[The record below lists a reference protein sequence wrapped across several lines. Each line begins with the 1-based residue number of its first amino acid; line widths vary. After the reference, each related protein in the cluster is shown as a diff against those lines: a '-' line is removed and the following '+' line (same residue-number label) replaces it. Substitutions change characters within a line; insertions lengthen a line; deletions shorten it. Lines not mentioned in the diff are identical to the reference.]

1 VEALIQKLAMKLGYE
16 KNKPL
21 EFLNKRVC
29 GIWLVWIGVVIIVGT
44 VVGGIYLISPFI
56 FFIGYFLGVV
66 FILGNKSLRER
77 FSFGSP
83 SKFQSKMS
91 KWSIIFMFLLMILI
105 SGRYFDAHNYRMIW
119 LGALLATSI
128 HFIPFA
134 TVHGK
139 SLLFLSVPL
148 IIIALLGM
156 MEPHVPFNYFVI
168 ADGIAKMVFGL
179 ALLLSKNPRIRAE
192 DSFTDS
198 L

>member
-1 VEALIQKLAMKLGYE
+1 MAVLHKIAMKLSHE
-16 KNKPL
+16 KNKPM

-29 GIWLVWIGVVIIVGT
+29 GLWLLWIGAVIIVGT
-44 VVGGIYLISPFI
+44 VVGGTYLISPFI
-56 FFIGYFLGVV
+56 FIIGYFLGVV
-66 FILGNKSLRER
+66 FILGNKSLRKR
-77 FSFGSP
+77 LSFGSP
-83 SKFQSKMS
+83 TKFQNKMS
-91 KWSIIFMFLLMILI
+91 NRSIIFMFFLMILI
-105 SGRYFDAHNYRMIW
+105 SGRYFGVHDYRMIW
-119 LGALLATSI
+119 LGALLATGI

-156 MEPHVPFNYFVI
+156 MEPHVPFNYFGI

>member
-1 VEALIQKLAMKLGYE
+1 LLQKIAMKLGYD

-29 GIWLVWIGVVIIVGT
+29 GIWLIWIGVVIIVGT

-56 FFIGYFLGVV
+56 FFIGYFFGFV
-66 FILGNKSLRER
+66 FILGNKSLRKR

-105 SGRYFDAHNYRMIW
+105 SGRYFDAHDYRMIW
-119 LGALLATSI
+119 LGAFLATSI

-139 SLLFLSVPL
+139 SLLFLSIPL
-148 IIIALLGM
+148 MIIALLGM
-156 MEPHVPFNYFVI
+156 IEPQVPFIYFGI
-168 ADGIAKMVFGL
+168 ADGIAKMVFGV
-179 ALLLSKNPRIRAE
+179 ALFFSKNPRIGVE
-192 DSFTDS
+192 DRFTAS